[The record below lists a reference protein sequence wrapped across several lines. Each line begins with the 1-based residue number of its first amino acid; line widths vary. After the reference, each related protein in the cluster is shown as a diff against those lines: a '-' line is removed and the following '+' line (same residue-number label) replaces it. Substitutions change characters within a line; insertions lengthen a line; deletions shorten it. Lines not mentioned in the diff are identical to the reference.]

1 MLNGRTALRL
11 LRIYLILWRIDAMYK
26 QTMNV
31 AKGIGMGVLAGT
43 VVAAIGTKAMAG
55 NHRKAAHMK
64 KSAGRAIHTVG
75 SLIGDVEKMLK

>member
-1 MLNGRTALRL
+1 
-11 LRIYLILWRIDAMYK
+11 MYK

-64 KSAGRAIHTVG
+64 RVRAGQSTPWAA
-75 SLIGDVEKMLK
+75 